1 MSVAFSDW
9 ARRDQDGG
17 RRSFDRQDEWK
28 RFIPRV
34 EADRPVD
41 PGRYF
46 GHRNGDCWH
55 LEAKSKMQV
64 LVALSRNRKEPPG
77 LFIAIYYIPN
87 RAGCPTHSRTL
98 RMSGRWHHPALKEQ
112 LPTAK
117 RSAGLLRWNR
127 RPRRGRAS
135 QQSFGAQILVDV
147 GPMNSVTAAGNFP
160 VVALRGCGVEQPR
173 IPDKRHGDDA
183 SVAQAHADGVL
194 GELDVQ
200 HALVRTA
207 MRRRCRKTHSMPPE
221 TAAANLSPSIVSR
234 AVRGR
239 EIQSCPPVGRD

>member
-98 RMSGRWHHPALKEQ
+98 RMSGVGTTQPS
-112 LPTAK
+112 
-117 RSAGLLRWNR
+117 RSSSRPQSAARVYFAGTDVLGAGA
-127 RPRRGRAS
+127 PRS
-135 QQSFGAQILVDV
+135 NPS
-147 GPMNSVTAAGNFP
+147 
-160 VVALRGCGVEQPR
+160 ALR
-173 IPDKRHGDDA
+173 
-183 SVAQAHADGVL
+183 SS
-194 GELDVQ
+194 
-200 HALVRTA
+200 
-207 MRRRCRKTHSMPPE
+207 SM
-221 TAAANLSPSIVSR
+221 S
-234 AVRGR
+234 G
-239 EIQSCPPVGRD
+239 Q